1 MELAGEKCQV
11 PRWACSSG
19 RSLQTPRVPRIE
31 IVTDVAA
38 PIERVFDFARSIDVH
53 QESQTRHGEKAVAG
67 RMSGLIEAGETVT
80 WEATHFGVRQRLASR
95 IDAMTKPVHFRDSMI
110 SGAFA
115 CFVHDHHFE
124 EIPGGTRMTDVFD
137 YTAPLGVLGRL
148 ADVLFL
154 ERYMRRLLEER
165 NEVIRS
171 LAENRADFSKE

>member
-1 MELAGEKCQV
+1 M
-11 PRWACSSG
+11 
-19 RSLQTPRVPRIE
+19 PRIE
-31 IVTDVAA
+31 LVTDIAA

-53 QESQTRHGEKAVAG
+53 QESQTRHRERAVAG
-67 RMSGLIEAGETVT
+67 RTSGLIEAGETVT
-80 WEATHFGVRQRLASR
+80 WEASHFGVRQRLASR

-115 CFVHDHHFE
+115 GFVHDHHFE

-137 YTAPLGVLGRL
+137 YTAPLGLLGRL

-165 NEVIRS
+165 NEVIRR
-171 LAENRADFSKE
+171 LAEAAGSEQSSARRGDLDGSIS